1 LRVPKIFLETSVFN
15 FVYAEDAPDKREDT
29 IRLFEEI
36 RKNFFL
42 PYTSAYVSDEI
53 DKASAEIKD
62 KLFNLITDFDV
73 IVLHKTDEI
82 EHLAD
87 KYLSEGIIPSKYR
100 TDAIHIATA
109 TINDLDIVLS
119 WNFQHIVKRKT
130 VIMTEAVN
138 LRNGYKRVEI
148 HSPTEVILNV

>member
-1 LRVPKIFLETSVFN
+1 MRVPKIFLETSVFN

-42 PYTSAYVSDEI
+42 PYTSAYVSDELQN
-53 DKASAEIKD
+53 ASAEIRE
-62 KLFNLITDFDV
+62 KLFRLIPDYKV
-73 IVLHKTDEI
+73 IVLNKSDEI

-87 KYLSEGIIPSKYR
+87 IYVREGIIPNKYR

-109 TINDLDIVLS
+109 TVNDLDIVLS

-130 VIMTEAVN
+130 VVMTEAVN
-138 LRNGYKRVEI
+138 LRNGYKKVEI
-148 HSPTEVILNV
+148 HTPTEVILNV

>member
-42 PYTSAYVSDEI
+42 PYTSAYVSDELQN
-53 DKASAEIKD
+53 ASAEIRE
-62 KLFNLITDFDV
+62 KLFRLIPDYKV
-73 IVLHKTDEI
+73 IVLNKSDEI

-87 KYLSEGIIPSKYR
+87 IYVREGIIPNKYR

-109 TINDLDIVLS
+109 TVNDLDIVLS

-130 VIMTEAVN
+130 VVMTEAVN
-138 LRNGYKRVEI
+138 LRNGYKKVEI
-148 HSPTEVILNV
+148 HTPTEVILNV